1 MRKALT
7 VLLGILLAGSLAACG
22 TEQLLAE
29 AQEAVD
35 SYNST
40 AEAYNEQAGAYND
53 AIALSEAANAELQ
66 ESIDA
71 AQEAINRGEDPFDP
85 ATLENLKS
93 VLADASSAKKSVPE
107 PVETAEIL
115 SVSEDAKRDELNALI
130 EQATTGE
137 EELAG
142 KTVPQPPEVPD
153 YSETIAQLDN
163 ARVEYE
169 NSIQGLK
176 QVTAPSDEFV
186 MERLQRIETI
196 TEMAPVTE
204 DNDPNGQLNKQGGY
218 IGCIYFRDTQVDRS
232 LIYIEDGKDGVL
244 DVCTE
249 GGGAVEIFA
258 TVEEANARNEY
269 LGAFDGGMFASGS
282 HYVVGTCVVRT
293 SDHLNGTQQKDLTA
307 MITEVL
313 TAVD

>member
-7 VLLGILLAGSLAACG
+7 ILLGIMLAGSLAACG
-22 TEQLLAE
+22 TEQLLTE

-35 SYNST
+35 SYNSA
-40 AEAYNEQAGAYND
+40 AEAYNEQVGAYND
-53 AIALSEAANAELQ
+53 AVALCEAADAELQ

-85 ATLENLKS
+85 ATLESLKS

-130 EQATTGE
+130 EQATAGE

-142 KTVPQPPEVPD
+142 KTVPQSPEVPN
-153 YSETIAQLDN
+153 YSESITQLDN
-163 ARVEYE
+163 ARVAYE
-169 NSIQGLK
+169 NSVQGLK

-186 MERLQRIETI
+186 MDRLQRIETI

-204 DNDPNGQLNKQGGY
+204 ENDPNGQLNKQGGY

>member
-35 SYNST
+35 SYNSA
-40 AEAYNEQAGAYND
+40 AEAYNEQAGAYNE
-53 AIALSEAANAELQ
+53 AVALCEAADAELQ

-85 ATLENLKS
+85 ATLESLKS

-107 PVETAEIL
+107 PVEAAEIL

-130 EQATTGE
+130 EQATAGE

-142 KTVPQPPEVPD
+142 KTVPQSPEVPN
-153 YSETIAQLDN
+153 YSESITQLDN
-163 ARVEYE
+163 ARVAYE
-169 NSIQGLK
+169 NSVQGLK

-186 MERLQRIETI
+186 MDRLQRIETI

-204 DNDPNGQLNKQGGY
+204 ENDPNGQLNKQGGY

>member
-7 VLLGILLAGSLAACG
+7 VLLGIMLAGSLAACG
-22 TEQLLAE
+22 TEQLLTE

-35 SYNST
+35 SYNSA
-40 AEAYNEQAGAYND
+40 AEAYNEQVGAYND